1 MEPVIGIDLGTTNS
15 EVAVCIDGKIEIV
28 AMDNGA
34 LMLPS
39 VVGLTP
45 EGKLIVGAEA
55 RNQFILYPENTIR
68 SIKRKMGSD
77 QKVTLGDRDWLP
89 QEISAMILTTLKKA
103 AEKRLGCPVSKA
115 VITVPAQF
123 NDAQRHATREAG
135 QIAGLEVLRI
145 LNEPTA
151 ACLAYEND
159 NPEKQKNLLAFDLGG
174 GTFDVS
180 VVRMER
186 DITEV
191 IASKG
196 DNFLGGD
203 DFDKAVADL
212 LADEIYQKQKDP
224 DKLER
229 IAEYHLL
236 KNAETAKMHLTEF
249 AFARIIE
256 SNLLTKSG
264 KNESIDREF
273 SREDFNATIQPF
285 IDKALHAVRE
295 CLAES
300 RLKPEQ
306 IDDIILVGG
315 STRSLIFQQTIEE
328 EFGKRPHANIQ
339 PDLAVAYG
347 AGMMAARLMGEEQHR
362 ILVDITPY
370 TFGVSC
376 MGMLNGM
383 MSDHYYVGIIKSG
396 SPLPAAREEVF
407 YTMQDKQKAVEVR
420 IFQGENLDAR
430 KNVLIGDFR
439 IEGLSPLPANSEI
452 IMNMKLDL
460 DGVLHCTA
468 IEKATGKNKHISIA
482 NALEKL
488 TDEQIS
494 DSSKRIAKLFAE
506 ESADLDLD
514 DLDLDELDL
523 DDAPAKSSVD
533 TPFLHQKLGK
543 LLKRLD
549 KVRDKLDADDTADA
563 DRLLSRM
570 EEAVANN
577 DADAFEENAVELD
590 EILFF
595 VES

>member
-28 AMDNGA
+28 AMDDGS

-39 VVGLTP
+39 VVGLDP
-45 EGKLIVGAEA
+45 AGKLIVGAEA
-55 RNQFILYPENTIR
+55 RNQFILYPDKTVR

-77 QKVTLGDRDWLP
+77 EKISLDGRSWRP

-103 AEKRLGCPVSKA
+103 AEKRLGQPVSKA

-159 NPEKQKNLLAFDLGG
+159 SPEKRKNLLAFDLGG

-186 DITEV
+186 DVTEV

-203 DFDKAVADL
+203 DFDKVIADL
-212 LADEIYQKQKDP
+212 LADEVYQEQKEP
-224 DKLER
+224 DKLEQ
-229 IAEYHLL
+229 IAEYRLL
-236 KNAETAKMHLTEF
+236 KSAETAKTQLTEF
-249 AFARIIE
+249 AFVKIIE
-256 SNLLTKSG
+256 SNLPTKSG

-273 SREDFNATIQPF
+273 SRDEFNDRIQPF
-285 IDKALHAVRE
+285 IDKALRSVRE
-295 CLAES
+295 CLADAN
-300 RLKPEQ
+300 LKPEQ

-315 STRSLIFQQTIEE
+315 STRSPIFQDTIEQ
-328 EFGKRPHANIQ
+328 EFAKRPHANIQ

-370 TFGVSC
+370 TFGISC
-376 MGMLNGM
+376 VGMLNGM
-383 MSDHYYVGIIKSG
+383 VSDHLFVDIIKSG
-396 SPLPAAREEVF
+396 SPLPTTREKVF
-407 YTMQDKQKAVEVR
+407 YTIQDKQKKVEVCV
-420 IFQGENLDAR
+420 FQGENADAR
-430 KNVLIGDFR
+430 KNILIGDFA

-452 IMNMKLDL
+452 VMSMKLDL
-460 DGVLHCTA
+460 DGVLRCTA
-468 IEKATGKNKHISIA
+468 TEKATGKNKHISIA
-482 NALEKL
+482 NAMEKL
-488 TDEQIS
+488 SDEQIS
-494 DSSKRIAKLFAE
+494 DSAKRIAKMFAPD
-506 ESADLDLD
+506 ADLQDFD
-514 DLDLDELDL
+514 DFDSE
-523 DDAPAKSSVD
+523 DDSPEAEVEIDSP
-533 TPFLHQKLGK
+533 LLQQKLAK
-543 LLKRLD
+543 LLRRLD
-549 KVRDKLDADDTADA
+549 KVRGKLDAEDSADA
-563 DRLLSRM
+563 ERLISRM
-570 EEAVANN
+570 QEAMADN
-577 DADAFEENAVELD
+577 DSDAFDESADELD
-590 EILFF
+590 DIIFF
-595 VES
+595 AES

>member
-28 AMDNGA
+28 TMDNGSP
-34 LMLPS
+34 MLPS

-77 QKVTLGDRDWLP
+77 QKVTLGERSWLP
-89 QEISAMILTTLKKA
+89 QEISAIILTTLKKA
-103 AEKRLGCPVSKA
+103 AEKRLGQPVSKA

-123 NDAQRHATREAG
+123 NDAQRNATREAG

-151 ACLAYEND
+151 ACLAYENEA
-159 NPEKQKNLLAFDLGG
+159 PEKQKNLLAFDLGG

-186 DITEV
+186 DVTEV
-191 IASKG
+191 IASRG

-212 LADEIYQKQKDP
+212 LADEIYQKQTNP

-229 IAEYHLL
+229 IAEYRLM
-236 KNAETAKMHLTEF
+236 KSAETAKIHLSEF
-249 AFARIIE
+249 AFAKIIE

-264 KNESIDREF
+264 KSESLDREF
-273 SREDFNATIQPF
+273 SRNDFNETIRPF

-295 CLAES
+295 CLAEA

-315 STRSLIFQQTIEE
+315 STRSLVFQQTIEQ

-347 AGMMAARLMGEEQHR
+347 AGVMAARLMGEEQHR

-376 MGMLNGM
+376 VGMLNGV
-383 MSDHYYVGIIKSG
+383 MSDHLFIGIIKSG

-407 YTMQDKQKAVEVR
+407 YTLQDEQEAVEVR
-420 IFQGENLDAR
+420 VFQGENSDAR
-430 KNVLIGDFR
+430 KNILIGDFR
-439 IEGLSPLPANSEI
+439 IEGLSPLPAQSEI
-452 IMNMKLDL
+452 VMSMKLDL
-460 DGVLHCTA
+460 DGILHCTA
-468 IEKATGKNKHISIA
+468 TEKATGKNKHISIT
-482 NALEKL
+482 NALDKL
-488 TDEQIS
+488 SAEQIT
-494 DSSKRIAKLFAE
+494 SSAERIAKMFAE
-506 ESADLDLD
+506 EPDSLDLEESD
-514 DLDLDELDL
+514 RGESAEKAGADSLALQGTLN
-523 DDAPAKSSVD
+523 K
-533 TPFLHQKLGK
+533 FLG
-543 LLKRLD
+543 RLD
-549 KVRDKLDADDTADA
+549 KVSDKLDQEDMEDVE
-563 DRLLSRM
+563 RLLDKMR
-570 EEAVANN
+570 EAIQNN
-577 DADAFEENAVELD
+577 DAAAFEENTAELN
-590 EILFF
+590 EILFYA
-595 VES
+595 ES

>member
-28 AMDNGA
+28 TMDNGSP
-34 LMLPS
+34 MLPS

-77 QKVTLGDRDWLP
+77 QKVTLGERSWLP
-89 QEISAMILTTLKKA
+89 QEISAIILTTLKKA
-103 AEKRLGCPVSKA
+103 AEKRLGQPVSKA

-123 NDAQRHATREAG
+123 NDAQRNATREAG

-151 ACLAYEND
+151 ACLAYENEA
-159 NPEKQKNLLAFDLGG
+159 PEKQKNLLAFDLGG

-186 DITEV
+186 DVTEV
-191 IASKG
+191 IASRG

-212 LADEIYQKQKDP
+212 LADEIYQKQTNP

-229 IAEYHLL
+229 IAEYRLM
-236 KNAETAKMHLTEF
+236 KSAETAKIHLSEF
-249 AFARIIE
+249 AFAKIIE

-264 KNESIDREF
+264 KSESLDREF
-273 SREDFNATIQPF
+273 SRNDFNTTIRPF

-295 CLAES
+295 CLAEA

-315 STRSLIFQQTIEE
+315 STRSLVFQQTIEQ

-347 AGMMAARLMGEEQHR
+347 AGVMAARLMGEEQHR

-376 MGMLNGM
+376 VGMLNGV
-383 MSDHYYVGIIKSG
+383 MSDHLFIGIIKSG

-407 YTMQDKQKAVEVR
+407 YTLQDEQEAVEVR
-420 IFQGENLDAR
+420 VFQGENSDAR
-430 KNVLIGDFR
+430 KNILIGDFR
-439 IEGLSPLPANSEI
+439 IEGLSPLPAQSEI
-452 IMNMKLDL
+452 VMSMKLDL
-460 DGVLHCTA
+460 DGILHCTA
-468 IEKATGKNKHISIA
+468 TEKATGKNKHISIT
-482 NALEKL
+482 NALDKL
-488 TDEQIS
+488 SAEQIT
-494 DSSKRIAKLFAE
+494 SSAERIAKMFAE
-506 ESADLDLD
+506 EPDSLDLEESD
-514 DLDLDELDL
+514 RGESAEKAGADSLALQGTLN
-523 DDAPAKSSVD
+523 K
-533 TPFLHQKLGK
+533 FLG
-543 LLKRLD
+543 RLD
-549 KVRDKLDADDTADA
+549 KVSDKLDQEDMEDVE
-563 DRLLSRM
+563 RLLDKMR
-570 EEAVANN
+570 EAIQNN
-577 DADAFEENAVELD
+577 DAAAFEENTAELN
-590 EILFF
+590 EILFYA
-595 VES
+595 ES